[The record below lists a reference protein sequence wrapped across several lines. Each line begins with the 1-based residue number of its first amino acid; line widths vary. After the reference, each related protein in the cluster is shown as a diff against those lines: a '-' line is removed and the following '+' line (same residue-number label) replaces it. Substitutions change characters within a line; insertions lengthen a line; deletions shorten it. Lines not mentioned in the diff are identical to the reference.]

1 MKGKEKIRVNP
12 RLNGRAGVQSVA
24 NFSGNPKIFV
34 KATKIICE
42 IFRNSKKLLSFVL
55 LNISYIKYKVMKKI
69 FFTAAIMCFAA
80 FTTLTAQD
88 DKGYKGAKGD
98 KDKKET
104 QEIIIRKK
112 GQKDAKISVEIN
124 GDKVTINGKPLSEF
138 KDDEI
143 TINKRNIIIRDGK
156 GGTRFQ
162 MNPEDFE
169 GFSFNSNDDGEP
181 DAFLGVTTNVYS
193 DNDDKDGTHK
203 GAEVTN
209 ITKGSAAEKAGLK
222 NGDVITKI
230 NDKKVDDPNSLSEVV
245 TSFKPKDE
253 VTVYYKRDG
262 KEQSAKATLGE
273 RKESKAMSY
282 SFSGPD
288 GMARSFSMPRIQVE
302 PGVDLGDMSPRV
314 WSPDNNF
321 KMLENYFPRQQKLG
335 VKIQDTEEGSGV
347 KVLDIDKDSPA
358 EKAGLK
364 KDDVVTEI
372 AGKKITNTDEM
383 REQLMENMEKSAYN
397 IKATRNGSAMS
408 FDIKIPKKLKTANL

>member
-1 MKGKEKIRVNP
+1 
-12 RLNGRAGVQSVA
+12 
-24 NFSGNPKIFV
+24 
-34 KATKIICE
+34 
-42 IFRNSKKLLSFVL
+42 
-55 LNISYIKYKVMKKI
+55 MKKI
-69 FFTAAIMCFAA
+69 VFTAAIMCFAA
-80 FTTLTAQD
+80 FTSTLTAQD
-88 DKGYKGAKGD
+88 DKGDKGAKTD

-112 GQKDAKISVEIN
+112 GGKDAKINVEIN
-124 GDKVTINGKPLSEF
+124 GDKITINGKPLSEF

-169 GFSFNSNDDGEP
+169 GFSFSTDDDDDSG
-181 DAFLGVTTNVYS
+181 AFLGVTTNMYL
-193 DNDDKDGTHK
+193 DKDDKEGTHK
-203 GAEVTN
+203 GAEVTFV
-209 ITKGSAAEKAGLK
+209 TKGSAAEKAGLK

-230 NDKKVDDPNSLSEVV
+230 NDKKVDGPNSLSEVV

-253 VTVYYKRDG
+253 VTVYYNRDG

-273 RKESKAMSY
+273 RKESKTMSY
-282 SFSGPD
+282 SFNGPAFSGPD
-288 GMARSFSMPRIQVE
+288 GYGRSFRMPRVQVE
-302 PGVDLGDMSPRV
+302 PGVDMDDMSPRV

-335 VKIQDTEEGSGV
+335 VKIQDTEEGNGV
-347 KVLDIDKDSPA
+347 KVLDVDKDSPA

-364 KDDVVTEI
+364 KDDIVTEI

-383 REQLMENMEKSAYN
+383 REQLMENIEKSTYN

>member
-1 MKGKEKIRVNP
+1 
-12 RLNGRAGVQSVA
+12 
-24 NFSGNPKIFV
+24 
-34 KATKIICE
+34 
-42 IFRNSKKLLSFVL
+42 
-55 LNISYIKYKVMKKI
+55 MKKI
-69 FFTAAIMCFAA
+69 VFTAAIICFAA
-80 FTTLTAQD
+80 FTTTLTAQD
-88 DKGYKGAKGD
+88 DKGDKGAKGE

-124 GDKVTINGKPLSEF
+124 GDKITINGKPLSEF

-169 GFSFNSNDDGEP
+169 GFSWNGDDNNNEP
-181 DAFLGVTTNVYS
+181 GAFLGVTTNIYS
-193 DNDDKDGTHK
+193 DSDDKEGNHK
-203 GAEVTN
+203 GAEVTDV
-209 ITKGSAAEKAGLK
+209 TKGSAAEKAGLK
-222 NGDVITKI
+222 NGDIITKI

-253 VTVYYKRDG
+253 VTIYFKRDG

-273 RKESKAMSY
+273 HKTSKSMSY

-288 GMARSFSMPRIQVE
+288 GMARSFSMPRVQGMPKINM
-302 PGVDLGDMSPRV
+302 GGMAPRI
-314 WSPDNNF
+314 WSPGSDNNF
-321 KMLENYFPRQQKLG
+321 EFFGDAFPRQQKLG
-335 VKIQDTEEGSGV
+335 LKIQDTEEGKGV
-347 KVLDIDKDSPA
+347 KVLDVDKDSPA

-364 KDDVVTEI
+364 KDDIVTEI
-372 AGKKITNTDEM
+372 GGKKITNTDEM
-383 REQLMENMEKSAYN
+383 REGLMDSMEKSTYN
-397 IKATRNGSAMS
+397 IKATRNGSSMS